1 MTLDLRILDKDNE
14 EVLFDTRILKKLNI
28 EQLQVVVQQ
37 ASWELQKRIKVA

>member
-37 ASWELQKRIKVA
+37 ASWELQKRIKEA